1 MTDLDQEKTW
11 VNRISFSRKL
21 FLFSLV
27 LTMLVACQS
36 IPLEN
41 NVSGIER
48 IPGTIIPTE
57 LKTIVEESN
66 DSIKLSSPLLTVP
79 DSVAYHVQQKL
90 KLVNYGPGS
99 PSKQNLWVALISD
112 DAPYQEVLDRE
123 ITPNGFQIVIDEY
136 GNEIA
141 EFDFSNMLPDSEIQV
156 QIDYQVKVNQVEFDL
171 STCLGELPDFFT
183 DADLHIES
191 ENPQI
196 ISLSQDLIHADQT
209 ACQQVRAFYDYIG
222 DELVYSYNGGNWGA
236 QAALGTMGA
245 DCTEYS
251 SLMIALNRAA
261 GIPARYIEGLS
272 FTPQE
277 KEAYVRQEHAWLEV
291 FLPGI
296 GWTPMDP
303 TMGRSSLNRDAY
315 FGKLPPDHIIVTR
328 GRNPSTLRGASY
340 WSYIYWPGDSAD
352 IKVEEEEW
360 KITQLKD

>member
-1 MTDLDQEKTW
+1 MT
-11 VNRISFSRKL
+11 RISIAGKI
-21 FLFSLV
+21 FLMTSI
-27 LTMLVACQS
+27 LTTLIACQPNS
-36 IPLEN
+36 LGNMESDGESLTGP
-41 NVSGIER
+41 
-48 IPGTIIPTE
+48 IIPTE
-57 LKTIVEESN
+57 VVNIAEESN
-66 DSIKLSSPLLTVP
+66 EFNNLPGPSLTIS
-79 DSVAYHVQQKL
+79 DSVAYRVQQKL

-123 ITPNGFQIVIDEY
+123 ITPNKYQIVIDEY

-156 QIDYQVKVNQVEFDL
+156 QINYQVKVNQVEFDL
-171 STCLGELPDFFT
+171 STCLGELPNFFT

-196 ISLSQDLIHADQT
+196 ISLSQELVQADQT

-251 SLMIALNRAA
+251 SLMIALARAA

-277 KEAYVRQEHAWLEV
+277 DEAVARQEHAWLEV